1 MKKKKLEMDYSY
13 DFELMGITT
22 VAKGYRVAWEMNKY
36 LNLQLKKESDLVVKE
51 GELTNSYSYFVHQAV
66 FNVLRVFKNRS
77 NESDQV
83 KHFLAPEHTHFDYL
97 IMIQG
102 QELDSKRL
110 QKELKAIPSIE
121 LVAFIPLDSLKSKD
135 HFIF

>member
-13 DFELMGITT
+13 DFELLGITT
-22 VAKGYRVAWEMNKY
+22 VAKGYRVAWEINKY
-36 LNLQLKKESDLVVKE
+36 LNLHLKKESDLVVKE
-51 GELTNSYSYFVHQAV
+51 GELTNSYSYFVHEAV

-77 NESDQV
+77 NESDQT
-83 KHFLAPEHTHFDYL
+83 KHFLAPEHNHFDYI

-102 QELDSKRL
+102 QELNSKRL

>member
-1 MKKKKLEMDYSY
+1 
-13 DFELMGITT
+13 
-22 VAKGYRVAWEMNKY
+22 
-36 LNLQLKKESDLVVKE
+36 
-51 GELTNSYSYFVHQAV
+51 
-66 FNVLRVFKNRS
+66 VLRVFKNRS
-77 NESDQV
+77 NESDQT
-83 KHFLAPEHTHFDYL
+83 KHFLAPEHNHFDYI

-102 QELDSKRL
+102 QELNSKRL

>member
-13 DFELMGITT
+13 DFELLGITT
-22 VAKGYRVAWEMNKY
+22 VAKGYRVAWEINKY
-36 LNLQLKKESDLVVKE
+36 LNLHLKKESDLVVKE
-51 GELTNSYSYFVHQAV
+51 GELANSYSYFVHQAV

-77 NESDQV
+77 NESDQT
-83 KHFLAPEHTHFDYL
+83 KHFLAPEHNHFDYI

-102 QELDSKRL
+102 QELNSKRL

>member
-13 DFELMGITT
+13 DFELLGITT
-22 VAKGYRVAWEMNKY
+22 VDKGYRVAWEINKY
-36 LNLQLKKESDLVVKE
+36 LNLHLKKESDLVVKE
-51 GELTNSYSYFVHQAV
+51 GELANSYSYFVHQAV

-77 NESDQV
+77 NESDQT
-83 KHFLAPEHTHFDYL
+83 KHFLAPEHNHFDYI

-102 QELDSKRL
+102 QELNSKRL